1 VLHDIKSESKNNKAF
16 LFFLLLSI
24 SIPLPMVF
32 SNICLVLFV
41 LSVFIGFEKVNFSI
55 DKSTILPVL
64 LYGLMLVSIF
74 WSIDKVAT
82 SKALSKEIFLFL
94 IPLSFF
100 FLPNFSKTQKL
111 KILKYYSYSI
121 TIVVLFFLVRAA
133 VRFFISH
140 QTNVF
145 FYHGENDIDS
155 GLVPKLLNAIHV
167 SVFVAIAFFYFLKQ
181 ENKTN
186 WHYVMQFLLFA
197 FLILLSSKN
206 IILVVLFLVI
216 LDFFYFSKT
225 ANKMRLRNLFVFV
238 AIVAV
243 ILSFGKLK
251 ERFEV
256 ELNTNTGKSLSSNV
270 LKKLPSGV
278 HNVSIAE
285 AWTREKF
292 TSNDYFP
299 GTAFRVYQA
308 RMFFEIMSENNKWLT
323 GFGLNASQPMLA
335 KKAVE
340 YKVYLGDENQ
350 EGYQTKNFHNQYL
363 QVFAELGLF
372 GILLLL
378 LMLGLSLKTAI
389 KNKDFVAIAFTI
401 LMISLFLTESFL
413 WRQRGVLFFTI
424 FYILFNT
431 KSYKEVY

>member
-1 VLHDIKSESKNNKAF
+1 MLHDIKSESKNNKAF
-16 LFFLLLSI
+16 LFFLLLAI
-24 SIPLPMVF
+24 SIPLPMAV

-41 LSVFIGFEKVNFSI
+41 LSVFFGFKKVNFSI
-55 DKSTILPVL
+55 ETSTILPL
-64 LYGLMLVSIF
+64 LLFGLMLVSVF
-74 WSIDKVAT
+74 WSIDKAT
-82 SKALSKEIFLFL
+82 TTKALSKEIFLFL
-94 IPLSFF
+94 IPLSFIF
-100 FLPNFSKTQKL
+100 ILNFTKIQKD
-111 KILKYYSYSI
+111 KILKYYSYSMSL
-121 TIVVLFFLVRAA
+121 VVLFFLIRATVRY
-133 VRFFISH
+133 FISH
-140 QTNVF
+140 QTSVF
-145 FYHGENDIDS
+145 FYHGENDVDS

-167 SVFVAIAFFYFLKQ
+167 SVFVALAFFYFLKQ

-186 WHYVMQFLLFA
+186 WHYTLQFLLFA

-206 IILVVLFLVI
+206 IILVVLFLVV
-216 LDFFYFSKT
+216 LDFLYFSKT

-238 AIVAV
+238 AIVT
-243 ILSFGKLK
+243 IIISFGKLK

-256 ELNTNTGKSLSSNV
+256 ELNTNTGKSLSANV

-285 AWTREKF
+285 AWTNNSF

-363 QVFAELGLF
+363 QVFAELGIF

-378 LMLGLSLKTAI
+378 LILGQSLKTAI

-413 WRQRGVLFFTI
+413 WRQRGVLFFTV
-424 FYILFNT
+424 FYLLFNT
-431 KSYKEVY
+431 KSNKEVY